1 MTEEKIT
8 LAGIIPES
16 ETDPEEIISR
26 LKQIS
31 YLLSKLGTNSA
42 SDHKSTCFFD

>member
-8 LAGIIPES
+8 LAGIMPES

-31 YLLSKLGTNSA
+31 FLLSKLGETSA
-42 SDHKSTCFFD
+42 SDHESKCFAD